1 MSSTNQYYDPV
12 KMSDKLKDMLMRG
25 DTTELPN
32 YIQELL
38 MQSVTNPLTQA
49 ILAPLAQSLSAP
61 LSQYFNS
68 HMNNNANGNPVVQEE
83 AVSEIPNTLNPQLF
97 EIHGFVVIRTIIPD
111 DVSEKDIKVLIASSH
126 VTIKGDPSGNEHIIP
141 LPQGSK
147 KEGAVAAFK
156 NRVLEIKIP
165 REIEAEASDEV
176 DVQYF

>member
-1 MSSTNQYYDPV
+1 MHSNPTN
-12 KMSDKLKDMLMRG
+12 K
-25 DTTELPN
+25 
-32 YIQELL
+32 
-38 MQSVTNPLTQA
+38 
-49 ILAPLAQSLSAP
+49 
-61 LSQYFNS
+61 
-68 HMNNNANGNPVVQEE
+68 PVVQ
-83 AVSEIPNTLNPQLF
+83 VDPISEVPNSLNPQLF

-156 NRVLEIKIP
+156 NRILEIKIP
-165 REIEAEASDEV
+165 REIETEASDEV